1 MCSCLKALQRQM
13 AYEKL
18 CMDVPLSESTFDSFS
33 LEYYKE
39 DERTYPQMS
48 NILRV
53 CKEYAGKFRADSSN
67 LFFKGGTG
75 LGKTHLSLAIANAA
89 VQKGYGVIYGSAQ
102 TFAVALEKERFDRT
116 DLDGAGDTNSQL
128 IACDLLI
135 LDDLGME
142 FPSAYVNA
150 ALYNVIDTRML
161 AKRPTIISTNLTL
174 KELEKRY
181 GERFVSR
188 ITGNYGMLEFIG
200 SDIRRQKR
208 MQRKNKKQL

>member
-1 MCSCLKALQRQM
+1 MYKRQ
-13 AYEKL
+13 
-18 CMDVPLSESTFDSFS
+18 
-33 LEYYKE
+33 
-39 DERTYPQMS
+39 
-48 NILRV
+48 
-53 CKEYAGKFRADSSN
+53 
-67 LFFKGGTG
+67 
-75 LGKTHLSLAIANAA
+75 
-89 VQKGYGVIYGSAQ
+89 
-102 TFAVALEKERFDRT
+102 
-116 DLDGAGDTNSQL
+116 DLDGTGDTNSQL

>member
-1 MCSCLKALQRQM
+1 MYKRQ
-13 AYEKL
+13 
-18 CMDVPLSESTFDSFS
+18 
-33 LEYYKE
+33 
-39 DERTYPQMS
+39 
-48 NILRV
+48 
-53 CKEYAGKFRADSSN
+53 
-67 LFFKGGTG
+67 
-75 LGKTHLSLAIANAA
+75 
-89 VQKGYGVIYGSAQ
+89 GYGVIYGSAQ